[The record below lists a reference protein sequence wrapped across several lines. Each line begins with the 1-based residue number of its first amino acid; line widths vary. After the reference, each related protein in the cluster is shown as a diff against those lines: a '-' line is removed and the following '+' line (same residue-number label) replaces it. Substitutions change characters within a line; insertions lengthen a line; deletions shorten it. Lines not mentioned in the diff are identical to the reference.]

1 MSSNADNFV
10 LQESVQEQDNTVLFQ
25 NKKWTYIT
33 DSSSNGGVFNG
44 QLQFDLNTL
53 SSQNNWTDLS
63 QAYIQFPVKLTL
75 RANAAD
81 ANVNASSITAGFKSG
96 FHQFADSVQISIGN
110 STVQSSQIF
119 TNVDTTFKMLT
130 QWSSA
135 EWEKY
140 GPTLGL
146 ALDDYNDQFSESATS
161 GIDNIA
167 IGTLSQAFTGVTIG
181 AGVNP
186 GAVGRQRFLNSST
199 TSTNSASAIL
209 GVNAAPLGKGRVQ
222 TIPSAGVAAASD
234 VYVQFALA
242 TIRLKDVSDFISKA
256 PLMKNTKGFIYVNYN
271 AATTTIA
278 ASGTPISTV
287 TAAPVSSSLYG
298 RCMPGNLYSFAA
310 LAAGS
315 SYTFT
320 AEVSGVKSTD
330 LTTAAPTFNNA
341 RLYAPYYVANP
352 SIDRALSM
360 KKKIRY
366 NERFVTTF
374 SIAANDNFS
383 GTLSPGITNPKRV
396 ILYPYL
402 TGSNSATA
410 GLASMSANPLLSP
423 WDSVPA
429 TTSPFAAIQNLQITV
444 GGVQQWQS
452 PITMDYESF
461 LGECAQLGLDGSLN
475 SETTQSGLLNQ
486 QLWNTL
492 YRYYTCDVSRRAGS
506 DDGASKSVLVSCTN
520 ATACQMK
527 VIAVIWY
534 ERAVTLDTALGM
546 VEQTL

>member
-25 NKKWTYIT
+25 NKRWTYIT
-33 DSSSNGGVFNG
+33 DSSSSSGVFNG

-53 SSQNNWTDLS
+53 SSQNNWSDLS

-75 RANAAD
+75 RVTEAD
-81 ANVNASSITAGFKSG
+81 AAATATSVSAGIKNG

-135 EWEKY
+135 EFEKY

-146 ALDDYNDQFSESATS
+146 SLDDYNNKFGSATT
-161 GIDNIA
+161 GIDNAA
-167 IGTLSQAFTGVTIG
+167 IGTLSANFSGVSLG
-181 AGVNP
+181 ASNP
-186 GAVGRQRFLNSST
+186 GAVDRQRFLNSSVAAT
-199 TSTNSASAIL
+199 TAASAIL
-209 GVNAAPLGKGRVQ
+209 GTNAAPLGKGRVQ
-222 TIPSAGVAAASD
+222 TAEAGDASSGAAD
-234 VYVQFALA
+234 IFVQFALA
-242 TIRLKDVSDFISKA
+242 TIRLKDVSDFISKS

-271 AATTTIA
+271 AATTSFT
-278 ASGTPISTV
+278 ASTEGAVQTD
-287 TAAPVSSSLYG
+287 APVSSNLYG
-298 RCMPGNLYSFAA
+298 RCMPANLYAFTST
-310 LAAGS
+310 AGKK
-315 SYTFT
+315 YLFT
-320 AEVSGVKSTD
+320 AEVSGAKTGN
-330 LTTAAPTFNNA
+330 LQIAAPTFINA
-341 RLYAPYYVANP
+341 RLYCPYYVANP
-352 SIDRALSM
+352 AIDRALSI

-366 NERFVTTF
+366 FERFVTTF
-374 SIAANDNFS
+374 NIAPNDNHS

-402 TGSNSATA
+402 TGANANANDLT
-410 GLASMSANPLLSP
+410 SMSKNPLLSP

-429 TTSPFAAIQNLQITV
+429 TTSPFAAIQNLQLTV
-444 GGVQQWQS
+444 GGIQMWQS
-452 PITMDYESF
+452 PISMDYESF
-461 LGECAQLGLDGSLN
+461 IGECAQQGLDGSLN

-492 YRYYTCDVSRRAGS
+492 YRYYTCDVSRRMNS

-520 ATACQMK
+520 ATACPMK

-534 ERAVTLDTALGM
+534 EREVMLDTALGM
-546 VEQTL
+546 VEQSL

>member
-1 MSSNADNFV
+1 
-10 LQESVQEQDNTVLFQ
+10 
-25 NKKWTYIT
+25 
-33 DSSSNGGVFNG
+33 
-44 QLQFDLNTL
+44 
-53 SSQNNWTDLS
+53 
-63 QAYIQFPVKLTL
+63 
-75 RANAAD
+75 
-81 ANVNASSITAGFKSG
+81 
-96 FHQFADSVQISIGN
+96 
-110 STVQSSQIF
+110 
-119 TNVDTTFKMLT
+119 
-130 QWSSA
+130 
-135 EWEKY
+135 
-140 GPTLGL
+140 
-146 ALDDYNDQFSESATS
+146 
-161 GIDNIA
+161 
-167 IGTLSQAFTGVTIG
+167 
-181 AGVNP
+181 
-186 GAVGRQRFLNSST
+186 
-199 TSTNSASAIL
+199 
-209 GVNAAPLGKGRVQ
+209 
-222 TIPSAGVAAASD
+222 
-234 VYVQFALA
+234 VQFALA

-271 AATTTIA
+271 AASTTFT
-278 ASGTPISTV
+278 ASTTGSVQTS
-287 TAAPVSSSLYG
+287 APVSSSLYG
-298 RCMPGNLYSFAA
+298 RCMPANVYGFTS
-310 LAAGS
+310 AGAV

-320 AEVSGVKSTD
+320 AEVSGVKSAD

-374 SIAANDNFS
+374 SIAASDNFS

-402 TGSNSATA
+402 TGSNSGTA

-444 GGVQQWQS
+444 GGQQAWQS

-461 LGECAQLGLDGSLN
+461 VQECSQQGLDGSLN
-475 SETTQSGLLNQ
+475 SDTTQSGLLNQ

-492 YRYYTCDVSRRAGS
+492 YRYYTCDVSRRMGS

-520 ATACQMK
+520 ATSCPIR

-534 ERAVTLDTALGM
+534 EREIMLDTALGM
-546 VEQTL
+546 IEQSL

>member
-1 MSSNADNFV
+1 MSSNADNFAF
-10 LQESVQEQDNTVLFQ
+10 QESASEQDKTVLFQ
-25 NKKWTYIT
+25 AKRWTYIT

-53 SSQNNWTDLS
+53 SSQNQWTDLS

-75 RANAAD
+75 RANATD
-81 ANVNASSITAGFKSG
+81 AGVTPSAVTAGFKNG

-119 TNVDTTFKMLT
+119 TNIDTTFKMLT

-146 ALDDYNDQFSESATS
+146 ALDDYNDKQSEPATS
-161 GIDNIA
+161 SIDNIA
-167 IGTLSQAFTGVTIG
+167 ISALSPAISGVRIDRT
-181 AGVNP
+181 VNP
-186 GAVGRQRFLNSST
+186 GAVERQRFLNSSVV
-199 TSTNSASAIL
+199 STASASAIL
-209 GVNAAPLGKGRVQ
+209 TTNAATIGKGRVQ
-222 TIPSAGVAAASD
+222 TGGASSGAAD

-271 AATTTIA
+271 AANTTFT
-278 ASGTPISTV
+278 ASTTGAPTAITGTGN
-287 TAAPVSSSLYG
+287 LYG
-298 RCMPGNLYSFAA
+298 RCMPANIYDFTATNGV
-310 LAAGS
+310 

-320 AEVSGVKSTD
+320 AEVSGQKSD
-330 LTTAAPTFNNA
+330 NLGTAAPVFPNA

-352 SIDRALSM
+352 TIDRSLSM

-374 SIAANDNFS
+374 NIDPNDNHS
-383 GTLSPGITNPKRV
+383 GTISPGITNPKRV

-402 TGSNSATA
+402 TGTNSSTA
-410 GLASMSANPLLSP
+410 GTDSMSSNPLLSP

-429 TTSPFAAIQNLQITV
+429 TTSPFAALQNLQLTV

-452 PITMDYESF
+452 PVSMDYEAF
-461 LGECAQLGLDGSLN
+461 VQECAQQGLDGSLN
-475 SETTQSGLLNQ
+475 SETTQSGILNQ
-486 QLWNTL
+486 HLWNTL
-492 YRYYTCDVSRRAGS
+492 YRYYTCDVSRRMGS
-506 DDGASKSVLVSCTN
+506 DDGASKSVQISCTN
-520 ATACQMK
+520 STKCPMR
-527 VIAVIWY
+527 VIAVVWY
-534 ERAVTLDTALGM
+534 EREVIVDTALGM
-546 VEQTL
+546 IEQSL

>member
-25 NKKWTYIT
+25 AKRWTYIT

-53 SSQNNWTDLS
+53 SSQNQWTDLS

-81 ANVNASSITAGFKSG
+81 AGVTTSAITAGFKNG
-96 FHQFADSVQISIGN
+96 WHQFADSVQISIGN

-119 TNVDTTFKMLT
+119 TNIDTTFKMLT

-146 ALDDYNDQFSESATS
+146 ALDDYNSKFGATTT
-161 GIDNIA
+161 GIDNVPLATLTPAFSGVRID
-167 IGTLSQAFTGVTIG
+167 GT
-181 AGVNP
+181 VNP
-186 GAVGRQRFLNSST
+186 GAVERQRFLNSSVAAT
-199 TSTNSASAIL
+199 ASASAIL
-209 GVNAAPLGKGRVQ
+209 GVNASTLGKGRVQ
-222 TIPSAGVAAASD
+222 TGAAAAAAD

-256 PLMKNTKGFIYVNYN
+256 PLMKNTRGFVYVNYN
-271 AATTTIA
+271 SATTKFT
-278 ASGTPISTV
+278 ASTGGFPTATPESGN
-287 TAAPVSSSLYG
+287 LYG
-298 RCMPGNLYSFAA
+298 RCMPANINGFPST
-310 LAAGS
+310 GGV

-320 AEVSGVKSTD
+320 AEVSGEKSTS
-330 LTTAAPTFNNA
+330 LTTAAPVFNNA
-341 RLYAPYYVANP
+341 RLYAPYYVGNP

-366 NERFVTTF
+366 NERFVTSF
-374 SIAANDNFS
+374 NIKPNDNHS
-383 GTLSPGITNPKRV
+383 GTISPGITNPKRV

-402 TGSNSATA
+402 TGTNSDTA
-410 GLASMSANPLLSP
+410 GLGSMSSNPLLSP
-423 WDSVPA
+423 WDTVPA
-429 TTSPFAAIQNLQITV
+429 TTSPFAALQNLQITV

-452 PITMDYESF
+452 PISMDYEAF
-461 LGECAQLGLDGSLN
+461 IQECSQQGLDGSLN
-475 SETTQSGLLNQ
+475 SETTQSGVLNQ

-492 YRYYTCDVSRRAGS
+492 YRYYTCDVSRRMGS
-506 DDGASKSVLVSCTN
+506 DDGASKSVQISCTN
-520 ATACQMK
+520 ATACPMR
-527 VIAVIWY
+527 VIAVVWY
-534 ERAVTLDTALGM
+534 EREVLVQTDLGM
-546 VEQTL
+546 IEQSL

>member
-10 LQESVQEQDNTVLFQ
+10 FQETASEQDKTVLFQ
-25 NKKWTYIT
+25 AKRWTYIT

-53 SSQNNWTDLS
+53 SSQNQWTDLS

-75 RANAAD
+75 RANATD
-81 ANVNASSITAGFKSG
+81 AGVTPSAVTAGFKNG

-119 TNVDTTFKMLT
+119 TNIDTTFKMLT

-146 ALDDYNDQFSESATS
+146 ALDDYNDKQSEPATS
-161 GIDNIA
+161 SIDNIA
-167 IGTLSQAFTGVTIG
+167 ISALSPAISGVRIDRT
-181 AGVNP
+181 ANP
-186 GAVGRQRFLNSST
+186 GAVERQRFLNSST
-199 TSTNSASAIL
+199 AATASATAIL
-209 GVNAAPLGKGRVQ
+209 TGNASTLGKGRVQ
-222 TIPSAGVAAASD
+222 TGGASSGAAD

-271 AATTTIA
+271 AANTTFT
-278 ASGTPISTV
+278 ASTTGAPTAITGTGN
-287 TAAPVSSSLYG
+287 LYG
-298 RCMPGNLYSFAA
+298 RCMPANIYDFAA
-310 LAAGS
+310 TNGV

-320 AEVSGVKSTD
+320 AEVSGQKSAAPLD
-330 LTTAAPTFNNA
+330 TAAPVFNSA

-352 SIDRALSM
+352 TIDRSLSM

-374 SIAANDNFS
+374 NIAPKDNHS
-383 GTLSPGITNPKRV
+383 GTISPGITNPKRV

-402 TGSNSATA
+402 TGTNSSTA
-410 GLASMSANPLLSP
+410 GLASMSSNPLLSP

-429 TTSPFAAIQNLQITV
+429 TTSPFAALHNLQLTV

-452 PITMDYESF
+452 PVSMDYEAF
-461 LGECAQLGLDGSLN
+461 VQECAQQGLDGSLN
-475 SETTQSGLLNQ
+475 SETTQSGVLNQ

-492 YRYYTCDVSRRAGS
+492 YRYYTCDVSRRMGS
-506 DDGASKSVLVSCTN
+506 DDGASKSVQISCSN
-520 ATACQMK
+520 ATESPMR
-527 VIAVIWY
+527 VIAVVWY
-534 ERAVTLDTALGM
+534 EREVLVDTALGM
-546 VEQTL
+546 IEQSL